1 MAATKRTCLNLVFSF
16 AIHAALLNFMR
27 TRGNIGLYKEPS
39 CAGPSCPA
47 LKPVISQFIRVFQ
60 MVSQVTGA
68 FRLQLPLT
76 VTLAI
81 SSGVLVS
88 VAYLVESDV
97 SIPASPIMQLRSS
110 HMSNIAPLPVPVSI

>member
-1 MAATKRTCLNLVFSF
+1 
-16 AIHAALLNFMR
+16 
-27 TRGNIGLYKEPS
+27 
-39 CAGPSCPA
+39 
-47 LKPVISQFIRVFQ
+47 